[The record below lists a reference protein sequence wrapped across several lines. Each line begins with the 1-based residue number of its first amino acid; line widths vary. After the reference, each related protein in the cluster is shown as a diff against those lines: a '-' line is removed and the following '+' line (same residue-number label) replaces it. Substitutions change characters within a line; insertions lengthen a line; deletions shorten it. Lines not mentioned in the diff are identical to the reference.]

1 MKAKTKNWIFPLI
14 FIGSLLLAI
23 SSCKKD
29 NKINSTA
36 FQKKAVVSYAT
47 ASPRPIHWWIG
58 SRLDRATCPTANLVS
73 SWTVVYGGRYNLS
86 YEATHLRRQ
95 EGSTSSVS
103 TAINGIKTDYSAGAR
118 TLATDLENWTTSFT
132 LTQANNLVNTINA
145 RPGLTV
151 VQWNSFYTWVTPALR
166 VIENNQPRLQ
176 LMEMIYPTADGFTLY
191 QDIYD
196 RIVWYLSNYS
206 DGKKPGIGLSVY
218 MDQAMTTP
226 VSWALMKTQI
236 DAAKAAGLN
245 VFGSSSH
252 PIGIFIADVE
262 PTEFTV
268 DDVNNYIIYG
278 TRTP

>member
-47 ASPRPIHWWIG
+47 ASTRPIHWWIG
-58 SRLDRATCPTANLVS
+58 SRLDRATCPTANLVN
-73 SWTVVYGGRYNLS
+73 SWTVVYGGNYKKS
-86 YEATHLRRQ
+86 YEASGFRRQ
-95 EGSTSSVS
+95 EGNVNSVS
-103 TAINGIKTDYSAGAR
+103 SAIRGIKTDYTAGAR
-118 TLATDLENWTTSFT
+118 KLATDLENWTTSFT
-132 LTQANNLVNTINA
+132 LSEAQSLVNSINA

-151 VQWNSFYTWVTPALR
+151 LQWNSFYTWVPAAIP
-166 VIENNQPRLQ
+166 VIENNPRLL
-176 LMEMIYPTADGFTLY
+176 LMEMIYPTCEGLRTY
-191 QDIYD
+191 QEIYD
-196 RIVWYLSNYS
+196 NIVWYLNDYS
-206 DGKKPGIGLSVY
+206 AGKKPGIGLSIY
-218 MDQAMTTP
+218 DGHDMTTP
-226 VSWALMKTQI
+226 ISWALMKTQI
-236 DAAKAAGLN
+236 DAAKAVGLN